1 MNDPII
7 TYNRNELYRE
17 IELFANGV
25 KIGEAEVEV
34 KGGMLSRLFI
44 YEPYQNK
51 GYGTKVARCYVMIME

>member
-1 MNDPII
+1 MDGMGMKELFIYQRKNKMNDPII

-44 YEPYQNK
+44 Y
-51 GYGTKVARCYVMIME
+51 